1 MIKGDIVKSLD
12 TISLTLRIKSDIA
25 ITVTNDVSLMSVI
38 ISF

>member
-12 TISLTLRIKSDIA
+12 TISLTLRIQSDIA